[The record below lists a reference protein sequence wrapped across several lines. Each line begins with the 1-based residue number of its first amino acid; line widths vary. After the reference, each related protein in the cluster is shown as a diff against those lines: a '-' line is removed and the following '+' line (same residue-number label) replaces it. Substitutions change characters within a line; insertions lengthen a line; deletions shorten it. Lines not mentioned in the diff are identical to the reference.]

1 MFVHSVPFLKARSL
15 NQRNIKKFFLPTSR
29 SWTRYRL
36 AMRQLSKPQIHRN
49 RCLSDDWQPARTF
62 PPNIEILFLY
72 AHNQANLRLLFQRPE
87 SPSEAPKTPPG
98 DEKMTKNFDSC
109 SWCRSNDDDGRYFLS
124 RNGKVK
130 FKICDSLFFDL
141 GWEHVILNLLQC
153 LQPQNAERLLF

>member
-1 MFVHSVPFLKARSL
+1 MFVHSVPFLRARSL

-109 SWCRSNDDDGRYFLS
+109 WTLRLSWRKGKTQYKTFRFGIYKQIVQYSSSYPSCQWQCRVQAMQWTGFT
-124 RNGKVK
+124 
-130 FKICDSLFFDL
+130 
-141 GWEHVILNLLQC
+141 Q
-153 LQPQNAERLLF
+153 